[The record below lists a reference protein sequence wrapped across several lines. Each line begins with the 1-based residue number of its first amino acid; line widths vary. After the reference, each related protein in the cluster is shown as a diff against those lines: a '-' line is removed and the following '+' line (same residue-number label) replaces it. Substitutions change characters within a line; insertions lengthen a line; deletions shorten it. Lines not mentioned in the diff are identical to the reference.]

1 MPLAAQ
7 KTSYV
12 TTSIPYVNANP
23 HLGHALELC
32 VADAF
37 ARHRRI
43 RGRRVR
49 FVTGTDDHSLKNVL
63 AAERAGVPTSAWVAD
78 HAAAFEALSDA
89 LGISAD
95 DFQRTSA
102 NPAHAPAVRAL
113 WETCAHRG
121 DLYRKPYHGRYCVGC
136 ERFYEPEE
144 LNDGRCPEHDAPLE
158 IVEET
163 NWFFRLSRYADVVR
177 EAIESGRLRVV
188 HDGAREETLA
198 FLRGPV
204 RDISVSRSAARARGW
219 GLPVPGDASQ
229 VIWVWFDALCGYIA
243 GLGYGGR
250 DRSRLDTYWCGEG
263 ERVHVIGKGIA
274 RFHAVYWPAFLASAG
289 LPWPTD
295 LLVHGYVTID
305 GEKISKSGR
314 SIDPTPLIV
323 QYGADAVRYFLLR
336 HIRTA
341 RDGDFSLRRFQQ
353 AHDAELANGLG
364 NLASRI
370 LALAEKVTDGRVP
383 EPGVAL
389 AADQELRDSA
399 LALPSEVDAAV
410 DRLSLDEALA
420 GVFRLVDATNRYVT
434 TAAPWEDVRE
444 GRQGRAAATLRTALE
459 ALHVIARELAP
470 FLPGASDDLRTRLRA
485 PPLEGGVGWNV
496 LPTGAPLTR
505 GAPLFGRIGG
515 RDWSRDSGTR
525 AAPRGRA

>member
-1 MPLAAQ
+1 MTFAAQ

-12 TTSIPYVNANP
+12 TTSIPYVNAKP
-23 HLGHALELC
+23 HLGFALELC
-32 VADAF
+32 IADAF

-63 AAERAGVPTSAWVAD
+63 AAEGAGVPTTQWVTE
-78 HAAAFEALSDA
+78 HAAAFEELNAA
-89 LGISAD
+89 LGVSAD

-113 WETCAHRG
+113 WEACARRG
-121 DLYRKPYHGRYCVGC
+121 DLYRKPYRGRYCVGC
-136 ERFYEPEE
+136 ERFYEPGE
-144 LNDGRCPEHDAPLE
+144 LNDGCCPEHEAALE

-177 EAIESGRLRVV
+177 EAIESGKLRVA

-204 RDISVSRSAARARGW
+204 RDVSVSRSAARARGW
-219 GLPVPGDASQ
+219 GLPVPGDPSQ
-229 VIWVWFDALCGYIA
+229 VIWVWFDALTGYLA
-243 GLGYGGR
+243 ALGHGGN
-250 DRSRLDTYWCGEG
+250 DRSRLDSFWCGDG

-274 RFHAVYWPAFLASAG
+274 RFHAVYWPAFLESAG

-295 LLVHGYVTID
+295 LLVHGYLTVD
-305 GEKISKSGR
+305 GAKISKSGR
-314 SIDPTPLIV
+314 TIDPAPLIA

-336 HIRTA
+336 HVRTA
-341 RDGDFSLRRFQQ
+341 RDGDFSVARLLQ

-370 LALAEKVTDGRVP
+370 LALVEKAANGLVP
-383 EPGVAL
+383 APGVEL
-389 AADQELRDSA
+389 AEDQELRQEA
-399 LALPSEVDAAV
+399 LGLRSEVDDAV
-410 DRLSLDEALA
+410 DRLSLDEALSA
-420 GVFRLVDATNRYVT
+420 IFRVVDATNRYVT
-434 TAAPWEDVRE
+434 AAAPWEHARE
-444 GRQGRAAATLRTALE
+444 GRAARAAGVLRTALE

-470 FLPGASDDLRTRLRA
+470 FLPATSDDLRARLQA
-485 PPLEGGVGWNV
+485 PPLEAQVGWNALTSGV
-496 LPTGAPLTR
+496 PLSR
-505 GAPLFGRIGG
+505 GAPLFRRIGTEA
-515 RDWSRDSGTR
+515 SRS
-525 AAPRGRA
+525 APIA

>member
-1 MPLAAQ
+1 MTLTAQ

-23 HLGHALELC
+23 HLGFALELC

-37 ARHRRI
+37 ARHRRA

-63 AAERAGVPTSAWVAD
+63 AAERAGVPTARWVAD
-78 HAAAFEALSDA
+78 HAAAFEALNAA

-113 WETCAHRG
+113 WEACARRG
-121 DLYRKPYHGRYCVGC
+121 DLYQKPYRGLYCVGC
-136 ERFYEPEE
+136 EQFYEPEE
-144 LNDGRCPEHDAPLE
+144 LEGGRCPEHDAPPE
-158 IVEET
+158 VVEET
-163 NWFFRLSRYADVVR
+163 NWFFRLSRHADVVR
-177 EAIESGRLRVV
+177 TAIENGRLRIV

-204 RDISVSRSAARARGW
+204 RDVSVSRSAVRARGW
-219 GLPVPGDASQ
+219 GLPVPGDPSQ

-243 GLGYGGR
+243 ALGHGGA
-250 DRSRLDTYWCGEG
+250 DRSLLEAFWRDGAG

-274 RFHAVYWPAFLASAG
+274 RFHAVYWPAFLGSAG

-295 LLVHGYVTID
+295 LLVHGYVTVE

-314 SIDPTPLIV
+314 TIDPIPLIAEH
-323 QYGADAVRYFLLR
+323 GADAVRYFLLR

-341 RDGDFSLRRFQQ
+341 RDGDFSLARFHR

-370 LALAEKVTDGRVP
+370 LALGEKLTGGRVP
-383 EPGVAL
+383 APGEELVEDQAL
-389 AADQELRDSA
+389 RHAA
-399 LALPSEVDAAV
+399 LALRSEVDEAV
-410 DRLSLDEALA
+410 DRLSLDEALSA
-420 GVFRLVDATNRYVT
+420 IFRLVDATNRYVT
-434 TAAPWEDVRE
+434 TAAPWEHARA
-444 GRQGRAAATLRTALE
+444 GRAARASAALRTALE

-470 FLPGASDDLRTRLRA
+470 FLPATSSELLARLRA
-485 PPLEGGVGWNV
+485 PPLERPVGWNI
-496 LPTGAPLTR
+496 LPAGAPLSR
-505 GAPLFGRIGG
+505 GTPLFRRLGAER
-515 RDWSRDSGTR
+515 
-525 AAPRGRA
+525 

>member
-1 MPLAAQ
+1 MNEAAQ
-7 KTSYV
+7 DTSYV
-12 TTSIPYVNANP
+12 TTSIPYVNADP
-23 HLGHALELC
+23 HLGFALELC

-63 AAERAGVPTSAWVAD
+63 AAERAGVSTARWVAD
-78 HAAAFEALSDA
+78 HAAAFEALNSA

-95 DFQRTSA
+95 DFQRTST

-113 WETCAHRG
+113 WEACDRRG
-121 DLYRKPYHGRYCVGC
+121 DLYRNPYRGLYCVGC
-136 ERFYEPEE
+136 ERFYEEVE
-144 LNDGRCPEHDAPLE
+144 LNEGRCPEHEAPLE

-163 NWFFRLSRYADVVR
+163 NWFFRLSRYAGLVR
-177 EAIESGRLRVV
+177 EAIETGRLRIV

-204 RDISVSRSAARARGW
+204 RDISVSRSAIRARGW
-219 GLPVPGDASQ
+219 GLPVPGDPSQ
-229 VIWVWFDALCGYIA
+229 VIWVWFDALCGYLA
-243 GLGYGGR
+243 ALGYGGR
-250 DRSRLDTYWCGEG
+250 ERGRLDRFWSSDG

-274 RFHAVYWPAFLASAG
+274 RFHAVYWPAFLESAG

-314 SIDPTPLIV
+314 TIDPGPLIA
-323 QYGADAVRYFLLR
+323 QHGPEAVRYFLLR

-341 RDGDFSLRRFQQ
+341 RDGDFSIARFHR

-364 NLASRI
+364 NLARRV
-370 LALAEKVTDGRVP
+370 LTLVEKVTDGKVP
-383 EPGVAL
+383 APGVEL
-389 AADQELRDSA
+389 AEDQELRRDA

-410 DRLSLDEALA
+410 DRLSLDEALSA
-420 GVFRLVDATNRYVT
+420 IFRLVDATNRYVT
-434 TAAPWEDVRE
+434 LAAPWDHARE
-444 GRQGRAAATLRTALE
+444 ARAAATLRTALE

-470 FLPGASDDLRTRLRA
+470 FLPATSHDLRARLHA
-485 PPLEGGVGWNV
+485 PPIEGEFGWNA
-496 LPTGAPLTR
+496 LPTGAALSR
-505 GAPLFGRIGG
+505 GAPLFQRILV
-515 RDWSRDSGTR
+515 
-525 AAPRGRA
+525 

>member
-1 MPLAAQ
+1 MTVAIQ

-23 HLGHALELC
+23 HLGFALELC

-37 ARHRRI
+37 ARHRRT

-63 AAERAGVPTSAWVAD
+63 AAERAGVPTAQWVAD
-78 HAAAFEALSDA
+78 HAAAFEALNAA

-113 WETCAHRG
+113 WEACERRG
-121 DLYRKPYHGRYCVGC
+121 DLYRKPYRGLYCVGC

-144 LNDGRCPEHDAPLE
+144 LDDGRCPEHDVPLE

-177 EAIESGRLRVV
+177 EATENGSLRII

-219 GLPVPGDASQ
+219 GLPVPGDPSQ

-243 GLGYGGR
+243 ALGYGGS
-250 DRSRLDTYWCGEG
+250 DRSRLDSFWCSEG

-314 SIDPTPLIV
+314 TLDPAPLIA

-341 RDGDFSLRRFQQ
+341 RDGDFSIARFRE
-353 AHDAELANGLG
+353 AHDSELANGLG
-364 NLASRI
+364 NLASRL
-370 LALAEKVTDGRVP
+370 LALVEKATDGRVP
-383 EPGVAL
+383 APGVDL
-389 AADQELRDSA
+389 AEDRELREAA
-399 LALPSEVDAAV
+399 LALHSEVDKAF
-410 DRLSLDEALA
+410 DRLSLDEALSA
-420 GVFRLVDATNRYVT
+420 IFRLVDATNRYVT
-434 TAAPWEDVRE
+434 SAAPWQHARE
-444 GRQGRAAATLRTALE
+444 GRPARAAATLRTALE

-470 FLPGASDDLRTRLRA
+470 FLPTTSEDLRTRLRA
-485 PPLEGGVGWNV
+485 PTTEGRVDWNV
-496 LPTGAPLTR
+496 LPTGVSLSR
-505 GAPLFGRIGG
+505 GAPFFRRIGDG
-515 RDWSRDSGTR
+515 GNATR
-525 AAPRGRA
+525 AD

>member
-1 MPLAAQ
+1 MTRAAQ
-7 KTSYV
+7 ETSFV

-23 HLGHALELC
+23 HLGHALEFC
-32 VADAF
+32 IADAF

-43 RGRRVR
+43 RGRLVR

-63 AAERAGVPTSAWVAD
+63 AAERAGVATEEWVAD
-78 HAAAFEALSDA
+78 RAAAFEALNAA

-113 WETCAHRG
+113 WEACARRG
-121 DLYRKPYHGRYCVGC
+121 ALYRKAYRGLYCVGC

-144 LNDGRCPEHDAPLE
+144 LNHGRCPEHDAPLE
-158 IVEET
+158 VIEET
-163 NWFFRLSRYADVVR
+163 NWFFRLSRYAGVVR
-177 EAIESGRLRVV
+177 GAIEDGRLRIV

-219 GLPVPGDASQ
+219 GIPVPGDPSQ

-243 GLGYGGR
+243 ALGYGGS
-250 DRSRLDTYWCGEG
+250 DRSRLDAFWCGGG

-274 RFHAVYWPAFLASAG
+274 RFHAVYWPAFLESAG

-295 LLVHGYVTID
+295 LLVHGYVTVD

-314 SIDPTPLIV
+314 TIDPIPLIA
-323 QYGADAVRYFLLR
+323 QYGSDAVRYFLLR

-341 RDGDFSLRRFQQ
+341 RDGDFSLARFHQ

-364 NLASRI
+364 NLASRL
-370 LALAEKVTDGRVP
+370 LALVEKVTNGRVP
-383 EPGVAL
+383 APGVEL
-389 AADQELRDSA
+389 AEDQELRAAA
-399 LALPSEVDAAV
+399 LALGSEVDEAV
-410 DRLSLDEALA
+410 GRLSLDEALSA
-420 GVFRLVDATNRYVT
+420 IFRVVDATNRYVT
-434 TAAPWEDVRE
+434 TAAPWEHARE
-444 GRQGRAAATLRTALE
+444 GRAARAAATLRTGLE
-459 ALHVIARELAP
+459 ALHVVARELAT
-470 FLPGASDDLRTRLRA
+470 FLPATSHDLRTRLRA
-485 PPLEGGVGWNV
+485 PPLEGRVDWNA
-496 LPTGAPLTR
+496 LPTGVPLSR
-505 GAPLFGRIGG
+505 GAPSFRRIGDG
-515 RDWSRDSGTR
+515 GAATR
-525 AAPRGRA
+525 VD

>member
-1 MPLAAQ
+1 MTLAT

-23 HLGHALELC
+23 HLGHALEFC
-32 VADAF
+32 IADAY
-37 ARHRRI
+37 ARHRRS

-49 FVTGTDDHSLKNVL
+49 FVTGTDDYSLKNVL
-63 AAERAGVPTSAWVAD
+63 AAERAGVPTVQWVAK
-78 HAAAFEALSDA
+78 HAAAFEALVA
-89 LGISAD
+89 GLGVSAD

-102 NPAHAPAVRAL
+102 NPAHSPAVRAL
-113 WETCAHRG
+113 WEACARRE
-121 DLYRKPYHGRYCVGC
+121 DLYRKQYRGLYCVGC
-136 ERFYEPEE
+136 EQFYEPED
-144 LNDGRCPEHDAPLE
+144 LDDGRCPEHDAPLE

-177 EAIESGRLRVV
+177 EAIESGRLRIV

-204 RDISVSRSAARARGW
+204 RDISVSRSAARARSW
-219 GLPVPGDASQ
+219 GLAVPDDPSQ

-243 GLGYGGR
+243 ALGYGGS
-250 DRSRLDTYWCGEG
+250 DRSRLDSFWCGEG

-274 RFHAVYWPAFLASAG
+274 RFHAVYWPAFLESAG

-295 LLVHGYVTID
+295 LLVHGYVTVD

-314 SIDPTPLIV
+314 TVDPIPLIA

-341 RDGDFSLRRFQQ
+341 RDGDFSIARFHQ

-370 LALAEKVTDGRVP
+370 LALVFMVADGRVP
-383 EPGVAL
+383 AAGVEL
-389 AADQELRDSA
+389 AEGQELREAA
-399 LALPSEVDAAV
+399 LALHLEVDEAV
-410 DRLSLDEALA
+410 DQFSLDEALSA
-420 GVFRLVDATNRYVT
+420 IFRLIDATNRYVT
-434 TAAPWEDVRE
+434 RAAPWKHARE
-444 GRQGRAAATLRTALE
+444 GRGARAAATLRTALE
-459 ALHVIARELAP
+459 ALHAVARELAP
-470 FLPGASDDLRTRLRA
+470 FLPATSEKLRTCLRA
-485 PPLEGGVGWNV
+485 PALENRAEWNV
-496 LPTGAPLTR
+496 LPTGASLSR
-505 GAPLFGRIGG
+505 GAPLFRRLGESAI
-515 RDWSRDSGTR
+515 DSLSP
-525 AAPRGRA
+525 PR